1 MINFFHSEGKHLTN
15 FLFPDL
21 KLHNQYCHTKG
32 HGISNGLI
40 INMIFCGQEGVPIFH
55 NVEVAPAT
63 GHEEKESQLS
73 MLTLSV
79 GDELTS
85 CNK

>member
-1 MINFFHSEGKHLTN
+1 
-15 FLFPDL
+15 
-21 KLHNQYCHTKG
+21 
-32 HGISNGLI
+32 
-40 INMIFCGQEGVPIFH
+40 MIFCGQEGVPIFH

>member
-21 KLHNQYCHTKG
+21 KLHNQYCHNKG

-55 NVEVAPAT
+55 NVEVAPAI